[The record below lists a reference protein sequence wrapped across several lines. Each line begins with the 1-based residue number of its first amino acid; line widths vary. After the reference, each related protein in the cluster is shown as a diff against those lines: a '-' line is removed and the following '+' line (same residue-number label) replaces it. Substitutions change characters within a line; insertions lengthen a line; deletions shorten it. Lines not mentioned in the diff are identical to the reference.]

1 VFLLTCMA
9 FLMYNVHGVRQEGVL
24 SLCSCA
30 VYRDELSDH
39 LGSAKVGCTVG
50 NMVVNHLRFA
60 NDICVFSPNISGLQ
74 RLLDICG
81 DYAAE
86 HEIALHCNKTI
97 GILFGH
103 RIMDN
108 LLHEFFSERCTCTI
122 FSPNKI
128 PWYVAK
134 CLTEA

>member
-1 VFLLTCMA
+1 MA
-9 FLMYNVHGVRQEGVL
+9 FLMYNVYGVRQEGVL

-50 NMVVNHLRFA
+50 NMVVNHLMFA
-60 NDICVFSPNISGLQ
+60 DDICAFSPSISGLQ